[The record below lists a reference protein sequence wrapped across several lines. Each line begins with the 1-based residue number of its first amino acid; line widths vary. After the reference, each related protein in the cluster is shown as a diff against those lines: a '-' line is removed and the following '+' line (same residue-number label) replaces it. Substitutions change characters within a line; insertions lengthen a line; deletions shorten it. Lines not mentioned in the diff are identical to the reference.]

1 MEQPTASK
9 QDKIEI
15 FRASGRPVDLAE
27 YELYAVQWREF
38 YDIASGRAKLDMQ
51 KLHRYLSYGEFKL
64 QQSFKTKVQC
74 ANFDDCQALMEKLSL
89 NMLLGVSSETGL
101 LIGILQDT

>member
-15 FRASGRPVDLAE
+15 FRASGRPVDLTE
-27 YELYAVQWREF
+27 YELYAVQWRQF

-64 QQSFKTKVQC
+64 QKSFQKKVFC
-74 ANFDDCQALMEKLSL
+74 TDFGECHALMEQLGL
-89 NMLLGVSSETGL
+89 NILLGVSSETGL
-101 LIGILQDT
+101 LIGLLQDT